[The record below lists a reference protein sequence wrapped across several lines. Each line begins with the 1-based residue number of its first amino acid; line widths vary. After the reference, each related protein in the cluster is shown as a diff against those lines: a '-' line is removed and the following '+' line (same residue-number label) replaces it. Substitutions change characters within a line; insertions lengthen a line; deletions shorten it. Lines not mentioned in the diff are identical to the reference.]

1 LKVINSNRL
10 LIRRCLVA
18 FGLFALTLPVAL
30 YAGDNDGTS
39 TTDGKKAVV
48 EQPKPPESRF
58 KLYGWVEAGITGNPD
73 SPEDNHNF
81 GHLFTDRA
89 NEPLLNQASI
99 VAERTLDP
107 NATGFDWAFKGWFLV
122 GSDARYTKA
131 TGPLDLTF
139 DSRVQIDVPEL
150 SLTLHAPIPSTAGG
164 LDIKIGKYADPM
176 GAESIDPRSNVFYSH
191 SYLFNFGV
199 PFTDTGFLATLHV
212 TKWLDLYGGLNR
224 GANMALNDINN
235 SLAFEG
241 GIGLNLL
248 DGNLTSLA
256 ITHIG
261 PEDPRDNHDQRFY
274 NDIATTWKITK
285 ALTAINDLNLVHDQ
299 AGRGHWAYGVAQY
312 FTYSVTD
319 WLQLG
324 IRGEVYWDRGDIFVY
339 QVAGPNNEYAHFILR
354 GDQGYVQDP
363 RTFFGG
369 HTAYGE
375 VTFGATF
382 KPNVPKP
389 LQGLL
394 IRPEVR
400 YDRAFSTTPYND
412 STSRYQVTIGC
423 DVVLQF

>member
-1 LKVINSNRL
+1 M
-10 LIRRCLVA
+10 IRRCLVA

-285 ALTAINDLNLVHDQ
+285 ALTAINDLN
-299 AGRGHWAYGVAQY
+299 
-312 FTYSVTD
+312 
-319 WLQLG
+319 
-324 IRGEVYWDRGDIFVY
+324 
-339 QVAGPNNEYAHFILR
+339 
-354 GDQGYVQDP
+354 
-363 RTFFGG
+363 
-369 HTAYGE
+369 
-375 VTFGATF
+375 
-382 KPNVPKP
+382 
-389 LQGLL
+389 
-394 IRPEVR
+394 
-400 YDRAFSTTPYND
+400 
-412 STSRYQVTIGC
+412 
-423 DVVLQF
+423 